1 MLLLY
6 GCAEERTEGAFHKIQ
21 VDVDSMVDEQVSIY
35 DIFSKVELVV
45 LDNEYPVGNI
55 VYTGASSIAWDGRRS
70 RQYELTEDEPDFWPI
85 LC

>member
-35 DIFSKVELVV
+35 DIFSKVELVA
-45 LDNEYPVGNI
+45 LDNEYPVGNL
-55 VYTGASSIAWDGRRS
+55 VYTGASNIDRMGRETVPS
-70 RQYELTEDEPDFWPI
+70 V
-85 LC
+85 